1 MEKERKFVID
11 IKEFYK
17 FKEENS
23 KQITA
28 LEISQYY
35 IPALDG
41 TFRLR
46 RTRHENNSYSFII
59 ALKKFVSNGIN
70 EELEVNIDSN
80 VAYEIIA
87 GIKNLKSLRKIR
99 HILPFKGC
107 IWEIDI
113 FQDGLDLGLAEVELF
128 DLEQEIK
135 QPYFIREEV
144 TGNYKF
150 SNEFIA
156 NNFSN

>member
-17 FKEENS
+17 FKKENS
-23 KQITA
+23 NKITT

-46 RTRHENNSYSFII
+46 RTRNEDNSYSFII
-59 ALKKFVSNGIN
+59 ALKKFVSDGVN
-70 EELEVNIDSN
+70 EELEVYIDSN
-80 VAYEIIA
+80 TAYEMIF

-99 HILPFKGC
+99 HILPFGGC
-107 IWEIDI
+107 VWEIDV
-113 FQDGLDLGLAEVELF
+113 FQDGLDLGLAEVELN

-144 TGNYKF
+144 TGKYEF
-150 SNEFIA
+150 SNEYIA
-156 NNFSN
+156 NNLLG